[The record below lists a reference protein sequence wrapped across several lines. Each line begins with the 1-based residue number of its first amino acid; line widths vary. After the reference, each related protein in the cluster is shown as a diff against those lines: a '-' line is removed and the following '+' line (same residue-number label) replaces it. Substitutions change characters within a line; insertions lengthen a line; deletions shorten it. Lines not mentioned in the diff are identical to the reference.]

1 MPNIIRGQLR
11 GSATASLSLDEL
23 RENGGRLYT
32 HRDLA
37 GLGLVTS
44 HDGVRKLIDSGRLP
58 QPYRFG
64 GRELWEGRDILAMV
78 EEARQQPEA
87 GGEVKPSSDSVC
99 SVEAGLYP
107 SIYPAEPEAA

>member
-1 MPNIIRGQLR
+1 MPNIIPGRLR
-11 GSATASLSLDEL
+11 SSATTSLSLDEL

-32 HRDLA
+32 RRDLA

-87 GGEVKPSSDSVC
+87 GGPVNYRSN
-99 SVEAGLYP
+99 
-107 SIYPAEPEAA
+107 EPEAA